1 MDTNLIDIIYFVLP
15 LALMGLVVKYAFH
28 IDVSILLPSVVMLLL
43 FVILTICSPFTPK
56 KMETELFTI
65 FCVLQL
71 VALIGGILLMARQ
84 EILWKHFFVSL
95 PFQLIYWV
103 LLFYYGG
110 LQFTHKFQ
118 L

>member
-1 MDTNLIDIIYFVLP
+1 MNITLIDIIYFVLP
-15 LALMGLVVKYAFH
+15 LVLMGLVVKYAFN
-28 IDVSILLPSVVMLLL
+28 INVSILLPSVVMLLL
-43 FVILTICSPFTPK
+43 FVILTICSSFTPK

-65 FCVLQL
+65 FSVLQL
-71 VALIGGILLMARQ
+71 GALIVGIFLMTRQ

-95 PFQLIYWV
+95 PFQLFYWV

-118 L
+118 V